1 MGRAFPKLRMRPGLV
16 ALGVLLVGMAG
27 AADFRVD
34 SAQVDADYRNGEF
47 EKIEATLKPILRP
60 GASGNKRDSV
70 LAWKYL
76 AVVYAANPATRE
88 KGRYC
93 MLRLLD
99 LDPTA
104 DLLDLFVGE
113 QVDDAFGKARRER
126 ELTARETYAPAA
138 SAKAEPQPESVE
150 EAEESEDET
159 EAEAEGEP
167 PAFASSGPRKFL
179 VTALAAAAVAGL
191 TWYSWENASPREKTY
206 HVPPR

>member
-1 MGRAFPKLRMRPGLV
+1 MRQGL
-16 ALGVLLVGMAG
+16 ATLGALLVGMAG
-27 AADFRVD
+27 AAEFRVD
-34 SAQVDADYRNGEF
+34 STQVDADYRNGEF
-47 EKIEATLKPILRP
+47 EKIESALRPILRP

-93 MLRLLD
+93 MLRLLEV
-99 LDPTA
+99 DPTA

-113 QVDDAFGKARRER
+113 QVDDVFGKARRER
-126 ELTARETYAPAA
+126 ELTAREVYVPSPVPAA
-138 SAKAEPQPESVE
+138 EPEPVAAAEP
-150 EAEESEDET
+150 AEDDD
-159 EAEAEGEP
+159 AEAEP
-167 PAFASSGPRKFL
+167 PAFSSSGPRKFF

-206 HVPPR
+206 HVPPP